1 VVAFKD
7 TAVYIWYYE
16 IHLNTAKTRMSID
29 ESTIYFNKGKHFFR
43 EKRVYLFLPRSL
55 GKIELEAQWACA
67 VHLSFCFEET

>member
-1 VVAFKD
+1 MALHRQFLFLIV
-7 TAVYIWYYE
+7 
-16 IHLNTAKTRMSID
+16 
-29 ESTIYFNKGKHFFR
+29 STIYFNKGKQFFR